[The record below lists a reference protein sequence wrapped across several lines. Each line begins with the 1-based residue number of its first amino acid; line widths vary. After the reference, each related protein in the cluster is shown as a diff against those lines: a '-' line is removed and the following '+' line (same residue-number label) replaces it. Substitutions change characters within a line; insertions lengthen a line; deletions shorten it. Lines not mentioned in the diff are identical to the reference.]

1 MNAPG
6 FSPSPWWK
14 RFGAAWLDLVFPP
27 ACNACGMSGAGTWPV
42 CKACVEKAPRLR
54 RPRCV
59 RCSREYPES
68 AGADFEC
75 ANCSGRYFAF
85 AGFSS
90 AYRAEG
96 VVRECVL
103 AFKYHQTRALRHVL
117 GGWLLEALQEPELV
131 GLDFDRI
138 VPVPLHPKKE
148 HKRGYNQALLLA
160 EAVSKSTGIPVAQ
173 PLTRV
178 VHTATQTRFD
188 RRRRMENLRNAFA
201 PAKDTSVN
209 ALRLLLVDDIFT
221 TGSTM
226 HECARTLI
234 AAGARSVHAAAVARG

>member
-1 MNAPG
+1 MNAPN
-6 FSPSPWWK
+6 SAVSPWWK
-14 RFGAAWLDLVFPP
+14 RLGVACLDLIYPP
-27 ACNACGMSGAGTWPV
+27 TCSACGKSGEGTWPV
-42 CKACVEKAPRLR
+42 CPLCVEKAPRLR

-75 ANCSGRYFAF
+75 ANCRGRSFAF

-117 GGWLLEALQEPELV
+117 GGWLVEALNEPELA
-131 GLDFDRI
+131 GLEFDRI

-148 HKRGYNQALLLA
+148 RKRGYNQALLLA
-160 EAVSKSTGIPVAQ
+160 EAVSKWTNIPVAQ
-173 PLTRV
+173 PLVRV

-201 PAKDTSVN
+201 PANDASVD

-226 HECARTLI
+226 HECARTLL
-234 AAGARSVHAAAVARG
+234 AAGAHSVHAAAVARG